1 MHPEEVGKG
10 GVRNVVQPIFLL
22 LRYIVNTLVH
32 STDHFHTA
40 KEVLDDVRILENL
53 VNSVQN

>member
-10 GVRNVVQPIFLL
+10 GVRNVVQPMFSL
-22 LRYIVNTLVH
+22 LRYILNTLGH

-40 KEVLDDVRILENL
+40 EEVLDDVRILENL
-53 VNSVQN
+53 VDSVQN